1 MLGSQANDIEQFDL
15 VILGSGEGTKLAA
28 WDFAS
33 RGQRVAVVER
43 QYVGGACPNIA
54 CLPSKNVIYTSQVA
68 GYARR
73 LAEFGMSA
81 EHLSVDMAGIR
92 ERKRGMVAKQVEAH
106 LELFEKSGAELI
118 FGTGRFVGPKTV
130 EVTLPDRT
138 KRKLQGERVL
148 IGTGSRAVVGDTPG
162 LREANPLTHVELLE
176 LDNVPGHLIVLGG
189 GYVGLEFALAMRR
202 FGCAVTVIEH
212 NGHLLHK
219 EDQDV
224 SEEIES
230 LFQDEGID
238 VSLHSRVTRVEGR
251 SGDRVKVV
259 LDRDGQ
265 AQEIEGTHIL
275 VAAGRRPN
283 TEELG
288 LEKAN
293 VETTEDGYIR
303 VNEKL
308 ETTAAGIWAVGDVA
322 GSPKFT
328 HVGKDDYRVFR
339 AQVLGGSRTTTD
351 RLVPYCLFLEPEL
364 AKVGLGEREATS
376 KGLQYR
382 LFKIPVSAVL
392 RAQAI
397 VETRGFM
404 KALVAPDD
412 TILGFTAFGMNA
424 GEVMSAVQ
432 FVMLAK
438 RPYTA
443 LLEAIIAHPTMM
455 EGLQMLFSS
464 EPKRPTAEEW
474 S

>member
-1 MLGSQANDIEQFDL
+1 MQSSQVNGIEQFDL

-43 QYVGGACPNIA
+43 QYIGGACPNIA

-73 LAEFGMSA
+73 LAEFGISA
-81 EHLSVDMAGIR
+81 EHLSVNMTGIR

-106 LELFEKSGAELI
+106 LELFQKSGAELI

-130 EVTLPDRT
+130 EVTLPSGT
-138 KRKLQGERVL
+138 KRKLWGERVL

-176 LDNVPGHLIVLGG
+176 LDDVPGHLIVLGG

-202 FGCAVTVIEH
+202 FGSAVTVVEH
-212 NGHLLHK
+212 NGHLLHR

-224 SEEIES
+224 SEEIQS
-230 LFQDEGID
+230 LFRDEGMD

-251 SGDRVKVV
+251 SGDRVKIV
-259 LDRDGQ
+259 LDTDGQ
-265 AQEIEGTHIL
+265 TKEIEGTHLL

-288 LEKAN
+288 LEQAD

-328 HVGKDDYRVFR
+328 HVGKDDYRVFQ

-364 AKVGLGEREATS
+364 AKVGLGEREATA
-376 KGLQYR
+376 KGIEYR
-382 LFKIPVSAVL
+382 LFKIPFSAVL

-397 VETRGFM
+397 VETRGFL

-432 FVMLAK
+432 FIMLAK
-438 RPYTA
+438 QPFTVI
-443 LLEAIIAHPTMM
+443 LDAIIAHPTMV

-464 EPKRPTAEEW
+464 EPKRSIAEDW
-474 S
+474 R

>member
-1 MLGSQANDIEQFDL
+1 MIASKGTDIEQFEL
-15 VILGSGEGTKLAA
+15 IVLGSGEGSKLAA

-43 QYVGGACPNIA
+43 HYVGGACPNIA

-81 EHLSVDMAGIR
+81 EHFSVNMTGIR
-92 ERKRGMVAKQVEAH
+92 QRKREMVAKQVQAH
-106 LELFEKSGAELI
+106 LNLFRKSGAELI
-118 FGTGRFVGPKTV
+118 FGTGRFVDSQTI
-130 EVTLPDRT
+130 EVTLPNGTTR
-138 KRKLQGERVL
+138 RLQGKRIL
-148 IGTGSRAVVGDTPG
+148 IGTGSRAVIADTPG

-176 LDNVPGHLIVLGG
+176 LEIVPAHLIILGG

-202 FGCAVTVIEH
+202 FGSAVTVVEH
-212 NGHLLHK
+212 NGHLLHQ

-224 SEEIES
+224 SEEIEC
-230 LFQDEGID
+230 LFNDEGID
-238 VSLHSRVTRVEGR
+238 LSLNSRVTQVDGL
-251 SGDRVKVV
+251 SGDHVKVV
-259 LDRDGQ
+259 VNREGRTE
-265 AQEIEGTHIL
+265 EIEGTHIL
-275 VAAGRRPN
+275 VAAGRRPD
-283 TEELG
+283 TEELD
-288 LEKAN
+288 LEQAG
-293 VETTEDGYIR
+293 VETTHDGYIR

-308 ETTAAGIWAVGDVA
+308 ETTASGIWAVGDVA

-339 AQVLGGSRTTTD
+339 AQVLGGGRVTTD

-364 AKVGLGEREATS
+364 AKVGIGEREATS
-376 KGLQYR
+376 RGLGYR
-382 LFKIPVSAVL
+382 LFKIPASAVL

-412 TILGFTAFGMNA
+412 TILGFTMFGMNA

-438 RPYTA
+438 QPYTVI
-443 LLEAIIAHPTMM
+443 LDAILAHPTMA

-464 EPKRPTAEEW
+464 EPCFR
-474 S
+474 